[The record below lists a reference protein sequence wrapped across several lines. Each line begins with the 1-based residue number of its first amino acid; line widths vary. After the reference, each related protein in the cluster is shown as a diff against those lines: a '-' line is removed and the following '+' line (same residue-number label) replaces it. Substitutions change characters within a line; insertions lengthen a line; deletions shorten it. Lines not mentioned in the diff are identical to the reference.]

1 MRRRNADCY
10 SWKADKKT
18 SKAQR
23 KRESSTRRVAQITSS
38 PPIRSTRSVGNTS
51 TTTGER
57 ALQLSQCL
65 LPPVFIGPF
74 PLGHLDLGVARLID
88 HRYAALCLN
97 TREIRGPLPGVGYSG
112 FCSSLVLLCVLL
124 LRLAA
129 SVVSMTV
136 GPFSAF
142 ITQC

>member
-1 MRRRNADCY
+1 MEGRQKNKQSPEEKGVEEHAPCCANY
-10 SWKADKKT
+10 QQPTNKAH
-18 SKAQR
+18 SECR
-23 KRESSTRRVAQITSS
+23 KHFHHNR
-38 PPIRSTRSVGNTS
+38 
-51 TTTGER
+51 GEG